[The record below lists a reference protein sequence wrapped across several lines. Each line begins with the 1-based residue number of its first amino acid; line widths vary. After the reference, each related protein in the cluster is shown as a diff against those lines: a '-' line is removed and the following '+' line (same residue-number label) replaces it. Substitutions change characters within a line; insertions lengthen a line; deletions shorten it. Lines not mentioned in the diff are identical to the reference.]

1 MCYPIGARLAQRRI
15 LALDTL
21 YHHLFS
27 TPGRDATTINQ
38 LKHDL
43 VLWLTH
49 HSFEELPDALEYY
62 LADPNSDLEGD
73 LSHLTCLDPW
83 GVQVHIHPL
92 VTIYINTLLAW
103 AKCFLATY
111 GVYPGL
117 YDLLDTPRLDFLAAQ
132 LHLCDSTHPRP
143 LLHRSR
149 GPPTIRSEYVALQPH
164 LAPPPPPDR
173 LYVCC
178 TNRPSFSTSV
188 CRATSPSVIPTT
200 PTVCLSPRKSVA
212 LSVHPTESPSVIPA
226 HPSHEP
232 SVHPT
237 VTPSMTHP
245 STIPPVSLAQR
256 QSDRPSL
263 SDRLYTIL
271 PCLSGCPT
279 SHRLYD
285 TPTSLSDH
293 PPPSQRLYDTPTRP
307 SDHPPPSHRLYDT
320 PISPSACPSTA
331 DCLTATTTRP
341 PVRPSFPTIHH
352 THDSSQS
359 LAVVNGEQSHTIHH
373 TQDSSQSLA
382 VVNGKQS
389 RKSKKIHRAFTSY
402 DLLLRALDASSIYLR
417 DFRQVAP
424 PKSGEDAH
432 VTRGTCDFGG
442 ATLNNHSLGFSYML
456 PRLWDPGG
464 VSSSANT
471 SRDLSRTIA
480 PSRYPNALLTG
491 YLINL
496 PSLRRWQDLRTSHMK
511 QDNFIHGNITG
522 RTTAMK
528 KITGSINVIN
538 PALTRPTPTHHERD
552 NPYDRQSSHTNFN
565 ATATSYIRVTQN
577 LKRRVEIVSP
587 YKGHT
592 SRTFYTRLRD
602 PTSGLLRHTSGLP
615 KILPRLRLTLLTMLG
630 LWGVPYERPRLVDAP
645 RTTPTHYLGG
655 CAYICCRFTTP
666 RWGVTHFYQCLRL
679 CSCGSKPQ
687 RSENHHFVMTSS
699 WEPQCHH
706 DIMRTPRITG
716 NPKFS
721 CSGGP

>member
-27 TPGRDATTINQ
+27 TPGRDATTTSQ

-73 LSHLTCLDPW
+73 LAHLTCLDPW

-132 LHLCDSTHPRP
+132 LHLRDTTLPRP
-143 LLHRSR
+143 LLHQSR

-164 LAPPPPPDR
+164 LDPSPPPNR
-173 LYVCC
+173 LYVCR

-188 CRATSPSVIPTT
+188 CRATSPSVIPTA
-200 PTVCLSPRKSVA
+200 PTVCLSPRQSVA
-212 LSVHPTESPSVIPA
+212 LSVHPPDSPSVIPA
-226 HPSHEP
+226 RPSPEP
-232 SVHPT
+232 SVHP
-237 VTPSMTHP
+237 P
-245 STIPPVSLAQR
+245 AQR
-256 QSDRPSL
+256 PSDRPSP

-279 SHRLYD
+279 SPRLHD
-285 TPTSLSDH
+285 TPTSLTDH
-293 PPPSQRLYDTPTRP
+293 LPPSQRLYDNPTRP

-320 PISPSACPSTA
+320 PISPSACPSPA

-352 THDSSQS
+352 PHDSDHSLAVVNGEQDSHHSLAVVNGEPSHTIHSTQDSSQS
-359 LAVVNGEQSHTIHH
+359 LAVVNGEQSCK
-373 TQDSSQSLA
+373 A
-382 VVNGKQS
+382 
-389 RKSKKIHRAFTSY
+389 KIFHRAFTNY

-417 DFRQVAP
+417 DLRRVAP

-432 VTRGTCDFGG
+432 VTRGKCDFGG
-442 ATLNNHSLGFSYML
+442 ATLNNPSLGCSYVL

-471 SRDLSRTIA
+471 PRDLSRTIA
-480 PSRYPNALLTG
+480 PSRYPNTLLTE
-491 YLINL
+491 YLATQ
-496 PSLRRWQDLRTSHMK
+496 PSLRRWQDLRTSHVK
-511 QDNFIHGNITG
+511 LDNFINGNIAG
-522 RTTAMK
+522 RTTAMH
-528 KITGSINVIN
+528 KITGSINVII
-538 PALTRPTPTHHERD
+538 PVLTRPTPTHHERG
-552 NPYDRQSSHTNFN
+552 NPYDRQSSRTNFN

-577 LKRRVEIVSP
+577 LKRRMEIASP

-592 SRTFYTRLRD
+592 SRTFYTRLHD
-602 PTSGLLRHTSGLP
+602 TTSGLLRHTSGLP
-615 KILPRLRLTLLTMLG
+615 KILPRLRLTLLVMVG
-630 LWGVPYERPRLVDAP
+630 LWGVPYERPRLVNAP

-655 CAYICCRFTTP
+655 RAYVRCRFTTP
-666 RWGVTHFYQCLRL
+666 RWGVTRFYRCLGYVL
-679 CSCGSKPQ
+679 VVLNLS
-687 RSENHHFVMTSS
+687 V
-699 WEPQCHH
+699 
-706 DIMRTPRITG
+706 
-716 NPKFS
+716 PKIIIS
-721 CSGGP
+721 